1 VTQNAGAVVVVP
13 QLGETEL
20 HSSRAPERSVTL
32 WTHAGE
38 DHLLLL
44 MLPSSHVVV
53 ILLRRAADKLFEVFA
68 RKERRVGA
76 LVHFFFQL
84 GEEKSGDLAQK
95 KNAYYLTLSINV

>member
-1 VTQNAGAVVVVP
+1 V
-13 QLGETEL
+13 
-20 HSSRAPERSVTL
+20 
-32 WTHAGE
+32 
-38 DHLLLL
+38 

-95 KNAYYLTLSINV
+95 KRALSHFVDINV